1 LPGLIGSAPAAPYW
15 LLIVGL
21 TLASIAPA
29 QAGHWRLVTQGDC
42 PGPQISGSPGA
53 APEDEVCTAA
63 FAGKTALCFTQ
74 VCYPGCQYIDI
85 PTHAC
90 QGGAELAQVY
100 TCEPEATSAPVEN
113 PGAAERQP
121 LAQ

>member
-1 LPGLIGSAPAAPYW
+1 VPTPFR
-15 LLIVGL
+15 LLIVCL
-21 TLASIAPA
+21 ALASVTPA
-29 QAGHWRLVTQGDC
+29 QAGQWRLVTQGDC

-85 PTHAC
+85 PTQAC

-100 TCEPEATSAPVEN
+100 TCVSEPAAAPAEN
-113 PGAAERQP
+113 PRAGERQP